1 MARSQFQRAIRN
13 SSTAEKT
20 EESIRKVWT
29 LLSKNGYP
37 NHILRRLL
45 REARAQRRPSADGH
59 QRRAQ
64 FDGFLCLP
72 YIDEELLCKIKSK
85 VKRSGL
91 DIRVAWQNKE
101 KIKNK
106 LVRSAMS
113 KPACP
118 GGRRCHTCSTGFV
131 GDCTQKNVVY
141 EIRCELC
148 RQDGHDC
155 VYIGETKRPLRLRFN
170 EHVRDL
176 KNRTPDTPM
185 GEHFQA
191 SHSNISVDGKVPLTV
206 KVMYRSK
213 DHPDR
218 KIAESLMIRNHRPR
232 LNSNDSSWPIL

>member
-1 MARSQFQRAIRN
+1 
-13 SSTAEKT
+13 
-20 EESIRKVWT
+20 
-29 LLSKNGYP
+29 
-37 NHILRRLL
+37 
-45 REARAQRRPSADGH
+45 
-59 QRRAQ
+59 
-64 FDGFLCLP
+64 
-72 YIDEELLCKIKSK
+72 
-85 VKRSGL
+85 
-91 DIRVAWQNKE
+91 
-101 KIKNK
+101 
-106 LVRSAMS
+106 MS

-232 LNSNDSSWPIL
+232 LNSNDSSWPILWNYMYVQCTYMCVYVLYVLLWDTCEWFGLFIDVLVFTWFV